1 MSPGPGAET
10 VNKRPLHFI
19 WICDCSGSMQGSK
32 IQELNAAISDGLG
45 AMQDEA
51 EENPEVEVKMRV
63 LRFATDAEWEV
74 EKPTPVDQ
82 MTWRDLSAGGVTNMG
97 EALSKVADQMSIP
110 PMEERAFPPV
120 LALVSDGQPTDNFDS
135 GLQDLLE
142 QKWGDKAVRI
152 AIGIGSEAD
161 HDPLERFIGNPE
173 IPVLQANN
181 PEDLTRFV
189 RWASTEV
196 VQNAS
201 APPSRSKEEEEP
213 ESNVNIPKTPDS
225 DDDSDTNVW

>member
-1 MSPGPGAET
+1 
-10 VNKRPLHFI
+10 
-19 WICDCSGSMQGSK
+19 MQGSK
-32 IQELNAAISDGLG
+32 IQSLNAAISDGLE
-45 AMQDEA
+45 AMKDEA
-51 EENPEVEVKMRV
+51 KENPEVEVKMRV
-63 LRFATDAEWEV
+63 LRFATNVEWEV
-74 EKPTPVDQ
+74 EQPMPVDQ

-97 EALSKVADQMSIP
+97 EALSKVADQMSMP

-135 GLQDLLE
+135 GLQELLD
-142 QKWGDKAVRI
+142 QKWGNKAVRI

-201 APPSRSKEEEEP
+201 APPSRSQGEEEP
-213 ESNVNIPKTPDS
+213 KSNVNIPKTPDS
-225 DDDSDTNVW
+225 DDDSDDEIKRW